1 MHGRK
6 YISGLQRL
14 MAFIIVFEKVLSFEH
29 FAIYICNTD
38 FYILP
43 ILCPARKRANS
54 GHPPGY
60 QNRFP

>member
-1 MHGRK
+1 
-6 YISGLQRL
+6 

-43 ILCPARKRANS
+43 ILCPARERANS